1 MNRSLMGR
9 IGTKE
14 VYNFVENSK
23 LNSFKRTNEHN
34 LICETLSI
42 PIQTDITTDSE
53 CLIVVEKIIAKMF
66 TFEYFQKH
74 QHAQRVT
81 FARKLLSSH
90 HWIVKKADPLN

>member
-23 LNSFKRTNEHN
+23 LDSFKRTNEHN
-34 LICETLSI
+34 LICETLPI
-42 PIQTDITTDSE
+42 AIQTDITTDSV

-66 TFEYFQKH
+66 TFEYIQKH
-74 QHAQRVT
+74 
-81 FARKLLSSH
+81 
-90 HWIVKKADPLN
+90 